1 MTFSNRSRK
10 GFTLIELLV
19 VIAIIAILAAILF
32 PVFAQAKLAA
42 KKTVSISNMKGIELA
57 QKMYESDNDDMVEQ
71 SQYCTITDPGANDP
85 QLVTWQDAIYPY
97 VKAGNHL
104 PQGSYG
110 TGNGSDDRNKAGG
123 IYADP
128 GAPDNQ
134 SFPFGIHRHL
144 APDNWGTSCNGGA
157 GNPIPS
163 ASASVVAAPTD
174 TIMYMTKGRTENG
187 SGVGAGWGWI
197 YFICNEWA
205 WASSVGPI
213 VNGVAQN
220 DKDDLSETW
229 DCDAVAGNP
238 NWGGCGM
245 QPRYRYTRTAPMA
258 YVDGHAKT
266 AQKGSVKWYKNIY
279 VDGLASNDGGIW

>member
-1 MTFSNRSRK
+1 MIRRK
-10 GFTLIELLV
+10 AFTLIELLV

-42 KKTVSISNMKGIELA
+42 KKTQSISNMKNIQLA
-57 QKMYESDNDDMVEQ
+57 EKMYENDFDDEIPQ
-71 SQYCTITDPGANDP
+71 SQYCTTADPGNNDP
-85 QLVTWQDAIYPY
+85 SLITWQDAIYPY
-97 VKAGNHL
+97 VKAGNH
-104 PQGSYG
+104 GSDGAMG
-110 TGNGSDDRNKAGG
+110 TGNGSPDRNLASG

-134 SFPFGIHRHL
+134 SFPYGIHRHL
-144 APDNWGTSCNGGA
+144 APDNWGTTCNGSA
-157 GNPIPS
+157 GTPLPGNS
-163 ASASVVAAPTD
+163 ASTVPGPSD
-174 TIMYMTKGRTENG
+174 TIMYMTKGRTETG
-187 SGVGAGWGWI
+187 SGAGSDYGWI

-220 DKDDLSETW
+220 DKDDLSEVW
-229 DCDAVAGNP
+229 DCDGFSGSPV
-238 NWGGCGM
+238 WGGCGM

-266 AQKGSVKWYKNIY
+266 AVKGSVKWYKNIF
-279 VDGLASNDGGIW
+279 VDGLASNDSGVW